1 MPENEDLIWDDGEW
15 VSWEDI
21 SNQIQYKEWRVKY
34 PDADLSLVPIFES
47 LLSIAEEYHQLTNK
61 HLQVFGDIGELF
73 GAISLGLKLHR
84 NYAQGSDA
92 RLGNDFVE
100 VKTITPFKK
109 YDTVEINL
117 AGNFNKLLI
126 VKINR
131 DYEVSS
137 LFVDRKNLP
146 GKGSRKL
153 RLQWDQLKSMV

>member
-1 MPENEDLIWDDGEW
+1 
-15 VSWEDI
+15 
-21 SNQIQYKEWRVKY
+21 
-34 PDADLSLVPIFES
+34 
-47 LLSIAEEYHQLTNK
+47 
-61 HLQVFGDIGELF
+61 
-73 GAISLGLKLHR
+73 
-84 NYAQGSDA
+84 
-92 RLGNDFVE
+92 LGNDFVE

-117 AGNFNKLLI
+117 AGNFNKLFI